1 MADMDYKPNSHKF
14 REQQSA
20 AASEK
25 RVEKVVNGSVKV
37 KKKNELHK
45 VADIFISE
53 DVKNIKEYVLMDVLV
68 PTVKKVIMGT
78 IDMLLNGGSGNYNY
92 SGRSSGSKV
101 SYARYYDDRKDTHR
115 YAESSRS
122 SRPRFDHDDIVFET
136 RGEAEA
142 VREEMCNVIERYGF
156 VTVADMYDMANIP
169 QPYTSER
176 YGWTNLR
183 TADVVRYPGGGFII
197 KLPKTE
203 PIER

>member
-25 RVEKVVNGSVKV
+25 RIEKVVKGSVKV
-37 KKKNELHK
+37 KKKNDLYK
-45 VADIFISE
+45 VADIFISD

-78 IDMLLNGGSGNYNY
+78 IDMLLNGGSGNYASY

-101 SYARYYDDRKDTHR
+101 SYARYYDDRKDTRR
-115 YAESSRS
+115 YAEPARSRS
-122 SRPRFDHDDIVFET
+122 RFDHDDIIFET

-142 VREEMCNVIERYGF
+142 VREEMCNVIDRYGF
-156 VTVADMYDMANIP
+156 VTVADMYDMAELS
-169 QPYTSER
+169 QPYTSEK

-183 TADVVRYPGGGFII
+183 TADVVRGYDGYII
-197 KLPKTE
+197 KLPKAE